1 MEEKG
6 NASADISEQPGWDYR
21 VRDLGDE
28 IRFGIALKR
37 PVQGFR

>member
-1 MEEKG
+1 MGEKG

-28 IRFGIALKR
+28 IRSLKR